1 MTTYKRTEETRQY
14 ANEMVNLDENIKA
27 VEDAVNSDLYGD
39 CRKAGWVQV
48 GRLKAANEL
57 LRQAAAM
64 LRGEANHS
72 Y

>member
-1 MTTYKRTEETRQY
+1 MTAYKSTPESKQY
-14 ANEMVNLDENIKA
+14 AAQMVDLDENIKA
-27 VEDAVNSDLYGD
+27 IEDAANSDLYGG
-39 CRKAGWVQV
+39 CRTADWVQV

-64 LRGEANHS
+64 LRGESANT